1 MRSQAPVDADEEHP
15 QGSCRIAGNLLMMP
29 LCVIMGYLVSII
41 KLHSGASSALYC
53 STARSDLTVGLDE
66 IHKLPID
73 DFRSR

>member
-29 LCVIMGYLVSII
+29 LCVIMGYLCR
-41 KLHSGASSALYC
+41 LSSYTAARRRHPA
-53 STARSDLTVGLDE
+53 ARSDLTVGLDE
-66 IHKLPID
+66 THQLPID